1 MKVIYKLGVDALLA
15 KKRARRTK
23 AYMEFKHLQYKY
35 LTKNKDLSE
44 D

>member
-1 MKVIYKLGVDALLA
+1 MRIVYKLGVDALLA

-23 AYMEFKHLQYKY
+23 VYMEFKHLQHKY
-35 LTKNKDLSE
+35 FKTNKGLSE